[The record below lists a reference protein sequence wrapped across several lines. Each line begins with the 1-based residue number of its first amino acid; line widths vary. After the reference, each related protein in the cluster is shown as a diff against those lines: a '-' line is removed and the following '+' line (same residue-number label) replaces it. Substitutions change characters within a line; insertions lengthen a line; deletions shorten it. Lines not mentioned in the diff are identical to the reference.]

1 MTPECDHK
9 RVQALM
15 TDYGRGPEIGKRCLD
30 CGAVSFDEGTHW
42 GRLDPVTGMFVAEDE
57 EQRVGRPY
65 R

>member
-1 MTPECDHK
+1 
-9 RVQALM
+9 M